1 MGGLGLPTLGQRVGF
16 PVGVRQM
23 RKAIFLGFVVVGAVA
38 GMVAALDEGW
48 GLKAV
53 FGCIGAVA
61 GAAIGGALAGI
72 GRRRLESQED
82 DAHGLTDS
90 QNARRKNYWLDRG
103 RLTASPGLPH
113 LDDSDPHSR
122 EP

>member
-1 MGGLGLPTLGQRVGF
+1 VELPTHGQHVAFIAGVLHVRATILIAFVALG
-16 PVGVRQM
+16 
-23 RKAIFLGFVVVGAVA
+23 ATAGA
-38 GMVAALDEGW
+38 VAALDEGW
-48 GLKAV
+48 GLKVV

-61 GAAIGGALAGI
+61 GTAIGGAFAGI
-72 GRRRLESQED
+72 GLHRSAGREA
-82 DAHGLTDS
+82 DARGLTDS

-113 LDDSDPHSR
+113 PDDSDPHSR

>member
-1 MGGLGLPTLGQRVGF
+1 
-16 PVGVRQM
+16 M
-23 RKAIFLGFVVVGAVA
+23 RKAILIGFVVLGAAAGTVGALA
-38 GMVAALDEGW
+38 EGW

-61 GAAIGGALAGI
+61 GAAVGGAVAGI
-72 GRRRLESQED
+72 GRHRAAGREA
-82 DAHGLTDS
+82 DARGLTDS

-113 LDDSDPHSR
+113 LDDSDPHSS